1 MKRPAMPG
9 ALVGG
14 IARLAMF
21 NPAGFASIGNSREA
35 FLSSLT
41 PLIAFLL
48 VGSTLE
54 TIGGGWRAGLGEGLQ
69 TLVVLLGQP
78 VVSNLY
84 ARWFKREEAWLRY
97 ATAMNWCQLAIPVVG
112 VAFTLGAVV
121 LGGIAPSPR
130 SVAYGLVG
138 AILVYAALLNWF
150 LAWRGLNLSVLRAAL
165 FVVAVTMTLAVV
177 LAVPAALQLAQTGA
191 APAPGVVT

>member
-1 MKRPAMPG
+1 MPS

-14 IARLAMF
+14 IARLATF
-21 NPAGFASIGNSREA
+21 NPAGFASIGSSREA

-48 VGSTLE
+48 VGCTLE
-54 TIGGGWRAGLGEGLQ
+54 TIGGGWRAGLGDGLQ
-69 TLVVLLGQP
+69 TLCVLLGQP
-78 VVSNLY
+78 VISNLY
-84 ARWFKREEAWLRY
+84 ARWFKRDAAWLRY

-130 SVAYGLVG
+130 ALAYGLIG
-138 AILVYAALLNWF
+138 AIFVYAALLNWF
-150 LAWRGLNLSVLRAAL
+150 LAWCGLNLSALRAAA
-165 FVVAVTMTLAVV
+165 FVVLVTLTLAVV
-177 LAVPAALQLAQTGA
+177 LAVPAAARLAQTGA
-191 APAPGVVT
+191 AAAAPGVVT